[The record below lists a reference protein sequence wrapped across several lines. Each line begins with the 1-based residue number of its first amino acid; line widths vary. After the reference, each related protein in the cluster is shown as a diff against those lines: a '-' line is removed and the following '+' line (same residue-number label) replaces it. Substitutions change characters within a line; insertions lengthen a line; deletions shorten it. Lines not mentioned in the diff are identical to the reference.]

1 MSEDFLGYIGWILRI
16 FGYLI
21 VARSLSSWFPDA
33 RHHPIVQLLYQIT
46 DPVMVPA
53 SRIIP
58 RIGMID
64 ISPMIVILILFTIS
78 SRLTGQSSGF

>member
-1 MSEDFLGYIGWILRI
+1 MSEDFLGYIGWLLRI

>member
-1 MSEDFLGYIGWILRI
+1 MSEDFLGYIGWLLRI

-33 RHHPIVQLLYQIT
+33 RRHPIVQLLYQIT

-64 ISPMIVILILFTIS
+64 ISPMIVILILFSIS

>member
-1 MSEDFLGYIGWILRI
+1 MSEDFLGYIGWLLRI
-16 FGYLI
+16 LGYLI

>member
-1 MSEDFLGYIGWILRI
+1 MTDGFLAYIGWLMQI

-21 VARSLSSWFPDA
+21 VARALSSWFPDA
-33 RHHPIVQLLYQIT
+33 RRHTIVQLLYQIT
-46 DPVMVPA
+46 DPVMIPA

-64 ISPMIVILILFTIS
+64 ISPMIVILVLFTVS
-78 SRLTGQSSGF
+78 EALQQA